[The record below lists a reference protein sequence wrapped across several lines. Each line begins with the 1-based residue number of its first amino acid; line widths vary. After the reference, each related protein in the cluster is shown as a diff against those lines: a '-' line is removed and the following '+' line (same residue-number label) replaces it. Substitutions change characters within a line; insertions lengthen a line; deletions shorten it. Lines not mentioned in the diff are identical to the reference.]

1 MQGAIAAGS
10 RPTAEA
16 GARVLEEGGNAVDAC
31 LAAAFAASVAEGPLT
46 GPTGGVFF
54 LGLRE
59 PQVSTLFPSTPAYS
73 STRHFNA
80 DGDVWVTRL
89 SAIHFQG

>member
-46 GPTGGVFF
+46 GPTGGGFF
-54 LGLRE
+54 LGWVDGEVTAARLLLRRAVA
-59 PQVSTLFPSTPAYS
+59 PPG
-73 STRHFNA
+73 R
-80 DGDVWVTRL
+80 DR
-89 SAIHFQG
+89 